1 MVSEKI
7 RVAPICRKQAA
18 RSQAK
23 ACDGQ
28 PGRGRKSEANGGQN
42 IAAGQKPEAWRWKH
56 QTNTE
61 GRERA
66 D

>member
-23 ACDGQ
+23 ACDGLS
-28 PGRGRKSEANGGQN
+28 RVV
-42 IAAGQKPEAWRWKH
+42 AGSQKPMAGK
-56 QTNTE
+56 T
-61 GRERA
+61 
-66 D
+66 

>member
-28 PGRGRKSEANGGQN
+28 PGRGRKSEANGG
-42 IAAGQKPEAWRWKH
+42 
-56 QTNTE
+56 
-61 GRERA
+61 
-66 D
+66 